1 MPYLVKK
8 IEGNLL
14 NFYETSPLLFKN
26 ISGVVG
32 IEDFIKINNFIGF
45 TQNFSQVI
53 KVEEQ
58 LSLTNYGLKHNLT
71 TINLEIS
78 Y

>member
-53 KVEEQ
+53 KVEGQ